1 MANLNGFNAGTVE
14 PRTEYEPIP
23 AAKYAAVITKS
34 EMKATKSGKGNY
46 LELTFGIIEGQHKG
60 RQLWA
65 RLNLDN
71 PNTLAMQIAQS
82 ELSSICRAVGVLTPK
97 DSSDL
102 HDIPLTITV
111 RQKVDQ
117 DRELRNEIRGYAR
130 QEGAQAAR
138 APQAQISTPPWRR
151 NPA

>member
-1 MANLNGFNAGTVE
+1 MANLNGFNAGNVE

-23 AAKYAAVITKS
+23 AGKYASVITKS
-34 EMKATKSGKGNY
+34 EMKATKSGKGSY
-46 LELTFGIIEGQHKG
+46 LELTFQVIEGQHKG

-71 PNTLAMQIAQS
+71 PNPLAMQIAQS
-82 ELSSICRAVGVLTPK
+82 ELSSICRAVGRMEPK

-117 DRELRNEIRGYAR
+117 DQEVRNEIRSYSKCETANGAR
-130 QEGAQAAR
+130 PAQATTA
-138 APQAQISTPPWRR
+138 TPPWRR
-151 NPA
+151 G

>member
-1 MANLNGFNAGTVE
+1 MANLSGFNAGNVE
-14 PRTEYEPIP
+14 PRTEYEPLP
-23 AAKYAAVITKS
+23 AAKYASVITKS

-82 ELSSICRAVGVLTPK
+82 EFSALCRAVNVLEPK

-102 HDIPLTITV
+102 HNIPLTITV

-117 DRELRNEIRGYAR
+117 DREVRNEIRGYAK
-130 QEGAQAAR
+130 QEASQAAR
-138 APQAQISTPPWRR
+138 PQQAPSATPPWRR
-151 NPA
+151 G

>member
-1 MANLNGFNAGTVE
+1 MANLNGFNAGTVD
-14 PRTEYEPIP
+14 PMNEYEPIP
-23 AAKYAAVITKS
+23 AGKYSAVITKS
-34 EMKATKSGKGNY
+34 EMKPTKSGKGSF
-46 LELTFGIIEGQHKG
+46 LELTFQVIEGQHKG

-71 PNTLAMQIAQS
+71 PNALAMQIAQS
-82 ELSSICRAVGVLTPK
+82 ALSSICRAVGVLTPK

-117 DRELRNEIRGYAR
+117 DREVRNEIRGYVK
-130 QEGAQAAR
+130 QEAAQAAR
-138 APQAQISTPPWRR
+138 APQAPSATPPWRR
-151 NPA
+151 G